1 MGETEFVKGVEDI
14 REMITRISETPMEQ
28 VLRRKDTQR
37 SGELLIMEN
46 DRINEKQQEGRH

>member
-37 SGELLIMEN
+37 SGELLITEN
-46 DRINEKQQEGRH
+46 DRINEKQQEGRR